1 MLAFAAKVPL
11 LCCVNTFLM
20 SLGMYRFKSSVFFG
34 LAKQVMGVAVSCCDF
49 EGNGERQK
57 AIIQVRMCAEHFY
70 YCYLLFYGHA
80 SCAVLRRRQSEPL
93 AQLV

>member
-1 MLAFAAKVPL
+1 MLAFAAKEPL

-57 AIIQVRMCAEHFY
+57 AIIQARMCAEHFY
-70 YCYLLFYGHA
+70 YCYLLFYGDA
-80 SCAVLRRRQSEPL
+80 SCAALWRRQSEPL